1 MSNEEKSM
9 EMNKMSKRI
18 EQLEMKIKGLENDL
32 DYLEEQLEDANK
44 IRKAIVEIEEH
55 LDKQQKGF
63 ESNFFPTLRY
73 FLKK

>member
-1 MSNEEKSM
+1 MKKKIEK
-9 EMNKMSKRI
+9 
-18 EQLEMKIKGLENDL
+18 LEMKIKGLENDL

-44 IRKAIVEIEEH
+44 IRKAI

-63 ESNFFPTLRY
+63 ESHFFPTLRY

>member
-1 MSNEEKSM
+1 MKKKIEK
-9 EMNKMSKRI
+9 
-18 EQLEMKIKGLENDL
+18 LEMKIKGLENDL

-55 LDKQQKGF
+55 LDKQQKGI